1 MALPPEATDGRTN
14 LLGDVRD
21 LGVAMH
27 RTSAYVA
34 SADRVQTVDLT
45 TGRVVGVA
53 RPHGKSL
60 GKDSDA
66 TAPFLIADGTVV
78 VTPFLVVQ
86 PGSGTQSSSTTL
98 EVIATTPETG
108 EVAWSTVLLIP
119 REWAQ
124 RDSSAPRASVVGFAA
139 GTVILTVHTGY
150 NAMTVGVD
158 VTTHQLRW
166 TAQNIQ
172 LGAVTAQAAVGVD
185 IREGFGP
192 DVVVGLDPA
201 TGQETWRAEK
211 TASTSVASAGPSL
224 VRVRGYADGGQHFDQ
239 LRNPDTGKVQADVP
253 KGLENVSCPYDQAE
267 TLVCAVPSSIVALD
281 STSGKELWRLKDGQA
296 DGRSA
301 PQVTAS
307 WHGRI
312 YTRVSSTS
320 AVTLDARSGKDM
332 PTGPKIAP
340 VLVNEYQ
347 GLVLV
352 DRELL
357 AYPTGG

>member
-53 RPHGKSL
+53 RPHGKAL
-60 GKDSDA
+60 GEDDDA
-66 TAPFLIADGTVV
+66 TAPLLIADGPV
-78 VTPFLVVQ
+78 VTPFLVTQ

-98 EVIATTPETG
+98 EVVAATPETG
-108 EVAWSTVLLIP
+108 QVAWSTAVLIP

-124 RDSSAPRASVVGFAA
+124 RDSSTPKASVVGFAGGA
-139 GTVILTVHTGY
+139 VIVTVHTGY
-150 NAMTVGVD
+150 NAMTVGID

-166 TAQNIQ
+166 TAQNIR
-172 LGAVTAQAAVGVD
+172 LGAVTARAAVGVD
-185 IREGFGP
+185 ILEGFGP
-192 DVVVGLDPA
+192 DMVVGLDPS
-201 TGQETWRAEK
+201 TGEKKWRAEN
-211 TASTSVASAGPSL
+211 AGSTSVASAGPSL
-224 VRVRGYADGGQHFDQ
+224 VRVRGYAEGGRHFDR
-239 LRNPDTGKVQADVP
+239 LLNPDTGKVQADVP
-253 KGLENVSCPYDQAE
+253 DGLANVSCPYDQAE
-267 TLVCAVPSSIVALD
+267 TLVCAVSSIIVALD
-281 STSGKELWRLKDGQA
+281 STSGKELWRLKDDQA

-301 PQVTAS
+301 PEVTAS

-320 AVTLDARSGKDM
+320 AVTLDARTGKDM
-332 PTGPKIAP
+332 PTRPEVAP